1 MGVKPSNNFQ
11 SDRPESGGAD
21 RDMEREKS
29 GLLDIEKQ
37 KFAVEEQEKRA
48 AESNA
53 QREASDRA
61 NPDQPASF
69 SIDNPRN
76 PDPNNR

>member
-29 GLLDIEKQ
+29 GLLEREKQ

-48 AESNA
+48 ADSA
-53 QREASDRA
+53 SQREESDRA
-61 NPDQPASF
+61 NPGQPASF
-69 SIDNPRN
+69 STDNPRN
-76 PDPNNR
+76 PDPHNK